1 MFGII
6 KQRLSR
12 LDSFL
17 RTVLWLGGGAT
28 ASQFFFAVSL
38 PILARLYEPAELGI
52 LAMFMA
58 VVTLLHTFFTLRY
71 ELAIPLPEDNATSGR
86 LLLLSNGSAT
96 VGSTLFALLL
106 FWNPNC
112 FMSIVNLETV
122 QGVSWM
128 LPIGIGLAA
137 INQSFYFYLVR
148 QRLFPTIAVSRTCQA
163 ITTVLFQLVFS
174 KYGITA
180 LIGGQLIGQLVAML
194 ILLSRS
200 KEAFH
205 GVNRLSDMYYAA
217 VRYKKFP
224 QYYLWSGLIS
234 SFSLQTP
241 LIILSHYFGATAVGY
256 YALAYRV
263 LSSPLSPI
271 GQSIGHAYL
280 SAVIQQRRSLREIT
294 FYIYNK
300 QVDILIP
307 ICLLLCIIGS
317 EITTFLLG
325 DSWETTGIL
334 LQWMAPFI
342 VLSFIAT
349 PLTELFTILEKQHI
363 STLYQTLLLIV
374 RIVSLLLGVQ
384 TGNLVYTI
392 AVFSLGNALLWLCL
406 IIFLFRISG
415 NEPKKMLYPIRR
427 FGWWVS
433 IVPFALLFKISHNH
447 LLSAAMFFIMI
458 VLLFIY
464 MCSIARKP

>member
-71 ELAIPLPEDNATSGR
+71 ELAIPLPEDNATPGR

-148 QRLFPTIAVSRTCQA
+148 QKQFPTIAVSRICQA
-163 ITTVLFQLVFS
+163 IITIALQIVFS
-174 KYGITA
+174 SFGSIA
-180 LIGGQLIGQLVAML
+180 LIGGQLIGQLLSVL
-194 ILLSRS
+194 ILLSHS
-200 KEAFH
+200 KEAFRCM
-205 GVNRLSDMYYAA
+205 NRLSDIYYTAI
-217 VRYKKFP
+217 RYKN
-224 QYYLWSGLIS
+224 
-234 SFSLQTP
+234 SL
-241 LIILSHYFGATAVGY
+241 S
-256 YALAYRV
+256 
-263 LSSPLSPI
+263 
-271 GQSIGHAYL
+271 
-280 SAVIQQRRSLREIT
+280 
-294 FYIYNK
+294 
-300 QVDILIP
+300 
-307 ICLLLCIIGS
+307 
-317 EITTFLLG
+317 
-325 DSWETTGIL
+325 
-334 LQWMAPFI
+334 
-342 VLSFIAT
+342 
-349 PLTELFTILEKQHI
+349 
-363 STLYQTLLLIV
+363 
-374 RIVSLLLGVQ
+374 
-384 TGNLVYTI
+384 
-392 AVFSLGNALLWLCL
+392 
-406 IIFLFRISG
+406 IIFG
-415 NEPKKMLYPIRR
+415 
-427 FGWWVS
+427 VD
-433 IVPFALLFKISHNH
+433 
-447 LLSAAMFFIMI
+447 
-458 VLLFIY
+458 
-464 MCSIARKP
+464 